1 MIRTNTQ
8 QQVIEFLRAHPG
20 STITQM
26 GKEFNKSRDVICS
39 ALDALESK
47 HMCQRISIIKRSWT
61 YKLTPEADNFKVEAL
76 KEKPRGVLKSLEFF
90 AQPAPRVGPATSN
103 AYTYSPYVPG
113 PWESVRPGA
122 DDHKQ
127 YASLNGR

>member
-8 QQVIEFLRAHPG
+8 QQVVEFLRAHPE
-20 STITQM
+20 STTAQM
-26 GKEFNKSRDVICS
+26 RKEFNKSRDVICS

-47 HMCQRISIIKRSWT
+47 HMCQRVSMVKRAWT
-61 YKLTPEADNFKVEAL
+61 YALTSNADNFKVEAL

-90 AQPAPRVGPATSN
+90 ARPAPRVGPATSK
-103 AYTYSPYVPG
+103 AYTYSSYVPDS
-113 PWESVRPGA
+113 WESVRPGA

-127 YASLNGR
+127 FASLNGR